1 MSTREVLYITCSL
14 FSTHMGEDLKASD
27 FDSSRAELFEALG
40 HPVRMKILEFLG
52 KAPLGFSELKKKV
65 GIESSGHL

>member
-1 MSTREVLYITCSL
+1 
-14 FSTHMGEDLKASD
+14 MGEDLKASD